1 MLYDTTGSGGAMLGF
16 KDYIINHLLEAKQTR
31 IIIMGGPG
39 SGKSTYSEYLIR
51 HFGIKH
57 IYPGGLLRKEIDKGG
72 PEGMKIKKL
81 LDQGKF
87 APNDVVLKL
96 VKEAL
101 SEDDASKGYVL
112 DGYPRYMQQVRDM
125 EQNGIAYDVVVFL
138 DVSNEEVIRR
148 LTKRGRK
155 DDKPDIIND
164 RIQLYKKETGPA
176 IEHYKKR
183 PGFISI
189 KAEGKEPG
197 DIAKDIIKEIEN
209 AI

>member
-1 MLYDTTGSGGAMLGF
+1 MDTF
-16 KDYIINHLLEAKQTR
+16 KQYLFNYLNEAKQTR
-31 IIIMGGPG
+31 VIIMGGPG
-39 SGKSTYSEYLIR
+39 SGKSTYSEYIIR

-72 PEGMKIKKL
+72 PDGQKIKNL

-87 APNDVVLKL
+87 APNEMVLKL
-96 VKEAL
+96 VKKAL
-101 SEDDASKGYVL
+101 QEKDASKGYVL

-138 DVSNEEVIRR
+138 DVSKEEVIRR

-176 IEHYKKR
+176 IEHFRKR
-183 PGFISI
+183 PGFISV

>member
-1 MLYDTTGSGGAMLGF
+1 MDTF
-16 KDYIINHLLEAKQTR
+16 KQYLFNYLNEAKQTR
-31 IIIMGGPG
+31 VIIMGGPG
-39 SGKSTYSEYLIR
+39 SGKSTYSEYIIR

-72 PEGMKIKKL
+72 PEGQKIKNL

-87 APNDVVLKL
+87 APNEMVLKL
-96 VKEAL
+96 VKKAL
-101 SEDDASKGYVL
+101 QEKDASKGYVL

-176 IEHYKKR
+176 IEHFRKR
-183 PGFISI
+183 PGFISV

>member
-1 MLYDTTGSGGAMLGF
+1 MDTF
-16 KDYIINHLLEAKQTR
+16 KQYLFNFLNEAKQTR
-31 IIIMGGPG
+31 VIIMGGPG
-39 SGKSTYSEYLIR
+39 SGKSTYSEYIIR

-72 PEGMKIKKL
+72 PEGQKIKNL

-87 APNDVVLKL
+87 APNDIVLKL
-96 VKEAL
+96 VKKAL
-101 SEDDASKGYVL
+101 QEKDASKGYVL

-125 EQNGIAYDVVVFL
+125 EKNGIAYDVVVFL

-148 LTKRGRK
+148 LTKSGRK
-155 DDKPDIIND
+155 DDKPDIITD

-189 KAEGKEPG
+189 RAEGKEPG

>member
-1 MLYDTTGSGGAMLGF
+1 MDTF
-16 KDYIINHLLEAKQTR
+16 KQFIFQHLNEAKQTR
-31 IIIMGGPG
+31 VIIMGGPG
-39 SGKSTYSEYLIR
+39 SGKSTYSEYIVR

-72 PEGMKIKKL
+72 ADGAKIKNL

-87 APNDVVLKL
+87 APNEMVLKL
-96 VKEAL
+96 VKKAL
-101 SEDDASKGYVL
+101 QEKDATKGYVL

-125 EQNGIAYDVVVFL
+125 ETNGIAYDVVVFL
-138 DVSNEEVIRR
+138 DVSKEEVIRR

-176 IEHYKKR
+176 IEHFKKR

>member
-1 MLYDTTGSGGAMLGF
+1 MDTF
-16 KDYIINHLLEAKQTR
+16 KQYLFNYLNEAKQTR
-31 IIIMGGPG
+31 VIIMGGPG
-39 SGKSTYSEYLIR
+39 SGKSTYSEYIIR

-72 PEGMKIKKL
+72 PDGQKIKNL

-87 APNDVVLKL
+87 APNDIVLKL
-96 VKEAL
+96 IRKEV
-101 SEDDASKGYVL
+101 ASATKGYVL

-138 DVSNEEVIRR
+138 DVSKEEVIRR

-176 IEHYKKR
+176 IEHFRKR
-183 PGFISI
+183 PGFISV

>member
-125 EQNGIAYDVVVFL
+125 EKNGIAYDVVVFL

>member
-1 MLYDTTGSGGAMLGF
+1 MDTF
-16 KDYIINHLLEAKQTR
+16 KQYLFNYLNEAKQTR
-31 IIIMGGPG
+31 VIIMGGPG
-39 SGKSTYSEYLIR
+39 SGKSTYSEYIIR

-72 PEGMKIKKL
+72 PDGQKIKNL

-87 APNDVVLKL
+87 APNEMVLKL
-96 VKEAL
+96 VKKAL
-101 SEDDASKGYVL
+101 QEKDASKGYVL

-176 IEHYKKR
+176 IEHFRKK
-183 PGFISI
+183 PGFISV

>member
-1 MLYDTTGSGGAMLGF
+1 MDTF
-16 KDYIINHLLEAKQTR
+16 KQYLFNYLNEAKQTR
-31 IIIMGGPG
+31 VIIMGGPG
-39 SGKSTYSEYLIR
+39 SGKSTYSEYIIR

-72 PEGMKIKKL
+72 PEGQKIKNL

-87 APNDVVLKL
+87 APNEMVLKL
-96 VKEAL
+96 VKKAL
-101 SEDDASKGYVL
+101 QEKDASKGYVL

-138 DVSNEEVIRR
+138 DVSKEEVIRR

-176 IEHYKKR
+176 IEHFRKR
-183 PGFISI
+183 PGFISV

>member
-1 MLYDTTGSGGAMLGF
+1 MDTF
-16 KDYIINHLLEAKQTR
+16 KQHLFNNLMEAKQTR
-31 IIIMGGPG
+31 VVIMGGPG
-39 SGKSTYSEYLIR
+39 SGKSTYSEYIVR

-57 IYPGGLLRKEIDKGG
+57 IYPGGLLRKEIENGG
-72 PEGMKIKKL
+72 PEGQKIKDL

-87 APNDVVLKL
+87 APNEIVLNL
-96 VKEAL
+96 VKKAL
-101 SEDDASKGYVL
+101 QDKGASKGYVL

-125 EQNGIAYDVVVFL
+125 ESNGITYDVVIYL
-138 DVSNEEVIRR
+138 DVSSEEVIRR

-164 RIQLYKKETGPA
+164 RIGLYKKETGPA
-176 IEHYKKR
+176 IEHFKKR
-183 PGFISI
+183 PGFVSV

-197 DIAKDIIKEIEN
+197 DIAKNIIKEIEN